1 MLILPAIDLYEKKAV
16 RLHKGDY
23 TQMTVYNDHPL
34 AVAEDFAAAGAQWI
48 HIVDLEGA
56 RDGTTPNAAVVT
68 QIVAKTGLHVELG
81 GGIRSLDTAR
91 RYLDAGVSR
100 IILGTAALTQPEFL
114 AQALRSF
121 GERVAVGVDCRDGLV
136 AIRGWTQTSAVTC
149 EDFCQQLQDLLLPQ
163 QRRQVLHPVAVVHK
177 IVHQD
182 HGPPEGLD
190 RPDLV
195 DQCRIP
201 GVFLDLQPPDIGQE
215 YLFHLK
221 PLCHRVRHQA
231 SRSSPKLLWD
241 RPMPRR
247 IAQREL
253 PASRFELCITWP
265 HWASRPSA

>member
-23 TQMTVYNDHPL
+23 AQMTVYNDHPL
-34 AVAEDFAAAGAQWI
+34 AVAEDFAAAEAQWI

-68 QIVAKTGLHVELG
+68 QIVTKTGLHVELG

-136 AIRGWTQTSAVTC
+136 AIRGWTQTSAVTR
-149 EDFCQQLQDLLLPQ
+149 EDFCQQLQDLGVRTVICTDISKDGAMQ
-163 QRRQVLHPVAVVHK
+163 GANRVLYQKLTKQFSIQFIASGGVSTLDDIRALS
-177 IVHQD
+177 QM
-182 HGPPEGLD
+182 GLYGAIIGKAYYTGAI
-190 RPDLV
+190 DLKKA
-195 DQCRIP
+195 
-201 GVFLDLQPPDIGQE
+201 QE
-215 YLFHLK
+215 
-221 PLCHRVRHQA
+221 A
-231 SRSSPKLLWD
+231 
-241 RPMPRR
+241 
-247 IAQREL
+247 AQ
-253 PASRFELCITWP
+253 
-265 HWASRPSA
+265 

>member
-23 TQMTVYNDHPL
+23 AQMTVYNDHPL

-149 EDFCQQLQDLLLPQ
+149 EDFCQQLQDL
-163 QRRQVLHPVAVVHK
+163 
-177 IVHQD
+177 
-182 HGPPEGLD
+182 
-190 RPDLV
+190 
-195 DQCRIP
+195 
-201 GVFLDLQPPDIGQE
+201 GVRTVICPDISKDGAMQGANRVLYQKLTKQFSIQFIASGGVSTLDDIRALSQMGLYGAIIGKAYYTGAIDLKKAQE
-215 YLFHLK
+215 
-221 PLCHRVRHQA
+221 A
-231 SRSSPKLLWD
+231 
-241 RPMPRR
+241 
-247 IAQREL
+247 AQ
-253 PASRFELCITWP
+253 
-265 HWASRPSA
+265 